1 MCHLTR
7 KRNLAGAVMDKD
19 SEMGDYAG
27 LSTWV
32 LKSGRGGQ
40 RCSIRCCCWLW
51 RCKKIV
57 MSQRMWRL
65 LEGGNDPQVRAN
77 KRMETLV
84 QNCKELNSA
93 KDTNKHK
100 MNPPLHAPERARACQ
115 HLVFFPYETPTALL
129 TYRMII
135 NLCCLKSQS
144 CGNLLQ
150 QRQETDNN
158 PQIMLFLSLHISPTY
173 KTCLFIMKHRFSLK

>member
-1 MCHLTR
+1 MVGRITALQRCPCLIPRTYECVTLQGKGTWQVQLWLRTVRWVIMPGYPHESW
-7 KRNLAGAVMDKD
+7 KVEEAVCR
-19 SEMGDYAG
+19 
-27 LSTWV
+27 V
-32 LKSGRGGQ
+32 GQ

-51 RCKKIV
+51 RCKKIA

-93 KDTNKHK
+93 KNTNKHK
-100 MNPPLHAPERARACQ
+100 MNPPLHPPERARACQ
-115 HLVFFPYETPTALL
+115 HLDFFSFETPTALL
-129 TYRMII
+129 TYRII
-135 NLCCLKSQS
+135 DLCCLKPQS

-150 QRQETDNN
+150 QR
-158 PQIMLFLSLHISPTY
+158 
-173 KTCLFIMKHRFSLK
+173 